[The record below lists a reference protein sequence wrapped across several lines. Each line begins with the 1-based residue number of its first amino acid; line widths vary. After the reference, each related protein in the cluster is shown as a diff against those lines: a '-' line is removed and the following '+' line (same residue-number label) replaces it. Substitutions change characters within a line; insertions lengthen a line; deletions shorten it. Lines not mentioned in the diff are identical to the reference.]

1 MKVGLSFSI
10 LIKIIQWL
18 ASNGN
23 IFHYLE
29 NTDLT
34 QIPNI
39 KKKVIALLFN
49 INSRPNNF

>member
-10 LIKIIQWL
+10 LIKIIQWFT
-18 ASNGN
+18 SNGN
-23 IFHYLE
+23 TFHYLE

-39 KKKVIALLFN
+39 KNVTALLFN